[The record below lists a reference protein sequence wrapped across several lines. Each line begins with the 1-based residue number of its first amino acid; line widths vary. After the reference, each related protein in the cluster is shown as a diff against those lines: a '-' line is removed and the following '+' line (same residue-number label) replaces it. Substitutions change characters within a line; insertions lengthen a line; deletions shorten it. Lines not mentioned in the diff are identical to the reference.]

1 MPSALWTGRSATP
14 HDAAADLGRALAREL
29 GLDRDADVGVLPA
42 DTTASPAGSL
52 LPPRERYSGMPVP
65 TQAYLYADA
74 ARPRPFELRAA
85 LLRGRTLLGRSLGL
99 GALLY
104 AVPLHVKV
112 STQVALTGG
121 GPLGPQRFTGD
132 PAAAARLN
140 ADPDLAG
147 QATAVAVTRAGP
159 DARHTWE
166 VERLLVVEPHPGGA
180 VLLARTL
187 HRATTPQWEL
197 RAAAVLDLAA
207 RIETLLAR

>member
-14 HDAAADLGRALAREL
+14 RDAAADLGRVLAREL
-29 GLDRDADVGVLPA
+29 RLDRDAEVGVLPA

-65 TQAYLYADA
+65 THAYLYVDA
-74 ARPRPFELRAA
+74 TRPRPFELRAA

-99 GALLY
+99 GTLLY
-104 AVPLHVKV
+104 AVPLQAKV
-112 STQVALTGG
+112 ATQVALTGG
-121 GPLGPQRFTGD
+121 GPMGPQRFTGD

-140 ADPDLAG
+140 ADAEVTR
-147 QATAVAVTRAGP
+147 AAAAVAVTRAGP

-166 VERLLVVEPHPGGA
+166 VERLLAVEPYPGGA

-197 RAAAVLDLAA
+197 RAGAVLDLAA
-207 RIETLLAR
+207 RIETLLTR